1 MRQIMSTWSVHDTP
15 PILLLEIT
23 IMHDCIY
30 LFLKRIIFPVWLFFS
45 LLNSAHIIKYVLSEA
60 CGFFQNDLHLE
71 GGKDVKTCDIFSK
84 SHNKPW

>member
-1 MRQIMSTWSVHDTP
+1 MTVYT
-15 PILLLEIT
+15 
-23 IMHDCIY
+23 Y
-30 LFLKRIIFPVWLFFS
+30 FLKELFFLCDFFS

-71 GGKDVKTCDIFSK
+71 GGKDVTTCDIFSK